1 MIKTFKLLLL
11 IIGFLFLGCEK
22 PEEPVLPHET
32 GESITSVIDIGSD
45 YSKQSFFD
53 LYSNQIVAENIR
65 SNWDLSFE
73 CGLLGRH
80 IFLNSSLL
88 QYASYTEESNFLA
101 VEDTINAIWKWDY
114 PEGDFQNNALPVF
127 EFNELSNVI
136 LLDLGRDEQGES
148 RGIKKL
154 QVLNLSAD
162 FWQIRYSNLDNSSD
176 TTLYIQKNN
185 NKSFVQFSLIQ
196 HQLVEVQP
204 EKNSWDLQVTTYTE
218 NLITEQN
225 DSIPYL
231 VVGLLINMNNV
242 LAIKKEDISYDEID
256 FLFAKDIE
264 LSTSMNTIGYDWKT
278 YNFDSSSYTI
288 NSNFIYII
296 SDTEGYLYKL
306 RFIDFYNDFGEK
318 GSVKFEYQI
327 L

>member
-1 MIKTFKLLLL
+1 MFRLLLL
-11 IIGFLFLGCEK
+11 IACIFFLGCEK

-45 YSKQSFFD
+45 YAKQSFFD
-53 LYSNQIVAENIR
+53 LYSNQIVAENVR

-80 IFLNSSLL
+80 ILLNSSLL

-114 PEGDFQNNALPVF
+114 PEGDFQNNALPFF

-136 LLDLGRDEQGES
+136 LLDLGRDEQGEN

-154 QVLNLSAD
+154 QVLNLTAD
-162 FWQIRYSNLDNSSD
+162 FWQIRYSNLDNSLD

-196 HQLVEVQP
+196 HQLIEVMP
-204 EKNSWDLQVTTYTE
+204 EKDQWDLNFTTYTE
-218 NLITEQN
+218 NLVTEEN

-231 VVGLLINMNNV
+231 VVGVLTNSYNV
-242 LAIKKEDISYDEID
+242 LSVKEEVLFDDID
-256 FLFAKDIE
+256 FSFAKKVE
-264 LSTSMNTIGYDWKT
+264 LSSNLNTIGYDWKI
-278 YNFDSSSYTI
+278 YDFDNGYYTI
-288 NSNFIYII
+288 NYNYTYIV
-296 SDTEGYLYKL
+296 SDTNGFLYKL
-306 RFIDFYNDFGEK
+306 RFIDFYNDFGDK
-318 GSVKFEYQI
+318 GSVKFEYQ
-327 L
+327 LL